1 MAKKRGL
8 IYRTN
13 LVRPMVPDPMKH
25 VVDEIEH
32 GLIHIRLLAEDGLRN
47 TINRGIV
54 FNEIMAL
61 IGDTFGQ

>member
-8 IYRTN
+8 IYRAN

-32 GLIHIRLLAEDGLRN
+32 GLGHIRLLAKRGLDN
-47 TINRGIV
+47 TINRGV
-54 FNEIMAL
+54 LFNEILDL
-61 IGDTFGQ
+61 IGEEEA